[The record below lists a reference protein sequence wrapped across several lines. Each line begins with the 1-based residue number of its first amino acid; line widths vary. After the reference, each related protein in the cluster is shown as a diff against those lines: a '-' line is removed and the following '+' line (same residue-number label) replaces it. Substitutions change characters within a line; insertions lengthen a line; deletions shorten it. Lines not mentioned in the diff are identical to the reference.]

1 VSGSGSGFIAA
12 RSSGR
17 SRALTAR
24 ERRAID
30 EGARGRGDVDR
41 YEQLRGQA
49 LAGAP
54 GGSRLGLALLQH
66 RGVSAWTRVW
76 QSTAPTPSVTPP
88 LAPDAAAPVAEGEIV
103 SVLASMALACA
114 AAA

>member
-1 VSGSGSGFIAA
+1 VLI
-12 RSSGR
+12 
-17 SRALTAR
+17 AR

-30 EGARGRGDVDR
+30 DGARGRGDVDR
-41 YEQLRGQA
+41 YEQLRVQA

-54 GGSRLGLALLQH
+54 GSSRLGLALLQH
-66 RGVSAWTRVW
+66 RGVTAWTHAW
-76 QSTAPTPSVTPP
+76 HTTAPGPP
-88 LAPDAAAPVAEGEIV
+88 VSAPLGAPVGAPVGEREIV

>member
-1 VSGSGSGFIAA
+1 VLI
-12 RSSGR
+12 
-17 SRALTAR
+17 AR

-30 EGARGRGDVDR
+30 DRGRGRGDVAR

-54 GGSRLGLALLQH
+54 AGSRLGLALLQH
-66 RGVSAWTRVW
+66 RGVSAWTRAW
-76 QSTAPTPSVTPP
+76 QTTAPGPTVSAT
-88 LAPDAAAPVAEGEIV
+88 LATRASAPVAEGEIV

>member
-1 VSGSGSGFIAA
+1 VVI
-12 RSSGR
+12 
-17 SRALTAR
+17 AR

-30 EGARGRGDVDR
+30 DATAGRGDLDR

-49 LAGAP
+49 LAGGP
-54 GGSRLGLALLQH
+54 GCSRLGLALLQH
-66 RGVSAWTRVW
+66 RGVTAWTRAW
-76 QSTAPTPSVTPP
+76 QNTAPASSGPPTLAARAGASVG
-88 LAPDAAAPVAEGEIV
+88 DGEIV

>member
-1 VSGSGSGFIAA
+1 MRVRIVS
-12 RSSGR
+12 
-17 SRALTAR
+17 
-24 ERRAID
+24 ERRGID
-30 EGARGRGDVDR
+30 DAARGRGDVAR

-54 GGSRLGLALLQH
+54 GCSRLRLALLQH
-66 RGVSAWTRVW
+66 RGVAAWTRAW
-76 QSTAPTPSVTPP
+76 QSTAPGPAVTAP
-88 LAPDAAAPVAEGEIV
+88 LTTRAGAALADGEIV